1 MKIDRL
7 IFVHSLISSRFDF
20 GNALLYNLPHT
31 LLRKLQT
38 LQNSAAR
45 IVTRRRKYD
54 HITPTLKSL
63 HWLPLEKRIMFKLL
77 LFIFHIVHSSAP
89 SYNQALI
96 TSHNPSRLLRSSN
109 SGLLKVVQSKKSW
122 GDRAF
127 AHAGPFLWTLLPIEI
142 RSIQNVEL
150 FKTHLKTHLFV
161 QYFGN

>member
-1 MKIDRL
+1 MI
-7 IFVHSLISSRFDF
+7 
-20 GNALLYNLPHT
+20 YNLPHT
-31 LLRKLQT
+31 LLRKLQI

-63 HWLPLEKRIMFKLL
+63 HWLPLEIIVKMLL
-77 LFIFHIVHSSAP
+77 SVFHIVHSSAP
-89 SYNQALI
+89 FYNQALI
-96 TSHNPSRLLRSSN
+96 TSHNPSRTLRSSN
-109 SGLLKVVQSKKSW
+109 SGFLKVLPSKKSW

-127 AHAGPFLWTLLPIEI
+127 AHAGPFLWNLLPTEI

-150 FKTHLKTHLFV
+150 FKSRLKNYLFV